1 VDLILIMTFSTTKD
15 TTFALNAQA
24 LGLKNATN
32 ILVRLSMVVV
42 KQTSLKL
49 ALQLVIINATVR

>member
-1 VDLILIMTFSTTKD
+1 MVTFSTTKD

-24 LGLKNATN
+24 LGSKNATN
-32 ILVRLSMVVV
+32 ILVKQSIKVVR
-42 KQTSLKL
+42 QISLKL

>member
-1 VDLILIMTFSTTKD
+1 MVTFSMTKD

-24 LGLKNATN
+24 LGSKNATN
-32 ILVRLSMVVV
+32 ILVRLSIMVV
-42 KQTSLKL
+42 KQISLKR

>member
-1 VDLILIMTFSTTKD
+1 MTFSTTKD

-24 LGLKNATN
+24 LGSKNATN
-32 ILVRLSMVVV
+32 ILVKQSMVVAR
-42 KQTSLKL
+42 QTSPKR